1 MSLANGSPGPIIVG
15 IGEALFDRIPG
26 KGDHL
31 GGAPLNFA
39 VHARQML
46 AADSSDGG
54 RSVMV
59 TRVGDDA
66 LGHRLLAELGRFGVE
81 TDAVQMDPDRAT
93 GVADVLIGRGGPS
106 YRIRENSAWDAIT
119 PTDRLEELSRSFDA
133 VCYGTLARRGPISA
147 STIERFVRN
156 GADRGAV
163 RMYDI
168 NLRSGATG
176 HGLIRRGL
184 ELASIAKMND
194 EELPVVAEMIGA
206 TPRDEAGRAAA
217 IIRAFGLKQLMLTRG
232 ARGVIVY
239 TSEAAHEGVP
249 SKADISS
256 ESDAV
261 GAGDSCG
268 AAYVIRTLRGDDPFE
283 AASVANQV
291 GAYVASHSG
300 ATPLLPAHLFGGK
313 PSIEVMGTPARRPV
327 VDI

>member
-1 MSLANGSPGPIIVG
+1 MSLVAGVPGPLIVG

-39 VHARQML
+39 VHAQQML
-46 AADSSDGG
+46 SAMPTAGG
-54 RSVMV
+54 RSVLV
-59 TRVGDDA
+59 SRVGDDA
-66 LGHRLLAELGRFGVE
+66 LGERLLAYLRRFGVE
-81 TDAVQMDPDRAT
+81 TDAVQTDDDLPT
-93 GVADVLIGRGGPS
+93 GVVDVLIGGDGPS
-106 YRIRENSAWDAIT
+106 YRIRENAAWDRIAYS
-119 PTDRLEELSRSFDA
+119 DRLDALSESYDA
-133 VCYGTLARRGPISA
+133 VCFGTLARRGSVSA

-156 GADRGAV
+156 GADRGAM

-176 HGLIRRGL
+176 QDLVVRGL

-206 TPRDEAGRAAA
+206 EPRDEAGGALA
-217 IIRAFGLKQLMLTRG
+217 IINAFGLDQLMLTRG

-239 TSEAAHEGVP
+239 TPNETYEGAP
-249 SKADISS
+249 SKANISA

-268 AAYVIRTLRGDDPFE
+268 AAYVIRTLCGDGAF
-283 AASVANQV
+283 AAATVANQV
-291 GAYVASHSG
+291 GAYVASNPG
-300 ATPLLPAHLFGGK
+300 ATPLLPEYLFNVESLGETATD
-313 PSIEVMGTPARRPV
+313 PIVP
-327 VDI
+327 